1 MSSGRLW
8 WIGLKSTNRVRSI
21 ILTIKMRYIMKS
33 QLTTFISGLLAVMLL
48 GYLSHN
54 SVKTKIIKQKELVYQ
69 EPEIVTII
77 ETKTDTLMK
86 LLPVYLD
93 FDELPF
99 EDVFGH
105 YRDKL
110 GACDV
115 FKWRDSI
122 YTTLLDTESRD
133 TCD

>member
-1 MSSGRLW
+1 MTPFKSSEF
-8 WIGLKSTNRVRSI
+8 SV
-21 ILTIKMRYIMKS
+21 
-33 QLTTFISGLLAVMLL
+33 FISGLFAVLLL
-48 GYLSHN
+48 GYISHN
-54 SVKTKIIKQKELVYQ
+54 SVKTKIIKQQELVYQ

-110 GACDV
+110 GPCDL
-115 FKWRDSI
+115 FQWRDSI
-122 YTTLLDTESRD
+122 YVTRLDTESKD
-133 TCD
+133 ICE